1 MERQIYVI
9 GSMSM
14 DLVVATRIVPG
25 KGETVLGES
34 FFTTPGG
41 KGANQAVAAA
51 RLGQD
56 VHMIGRIG
64 NDTFGEDIF
73 QNLKNNQINVEHVK
87 PTRGR
92 FRNSAHHIS

>member
-1 MERQIYVI
+1 MERHIYVI

-14 DLVVATRIVPG
+14 DLVVSTDIVPG
-25 KGETVLGES
+25 KGETVLGNS

-56 VHMIGRIG
+56 VHMVGRIG

-73 QNLKNNQINVEHVK
+73 QNLKK
-87 PTRGR
+87 
-92 FRNSAHHIS
+92 